1 MFHSKKL
8 GKEINALQFMNHIRK
23 MLEKGKPVSI
33 YHKTLQTLNMEMYKR
48 YNTVSYNS
56 LGCPL

>member
-33 YHKTLQTLNMEMYKR
+33 YHKTLQILNMEMYKR
-48 YNTVSYNS
+48 YNIVSYNS

>member
-1 MFHSKKL
+1 MFRGKKL

-23 MLEKGKPVSI
+23 MLEKGKSVSI

-48 YNTVSYNS
+48 YNIVSYNS